1 MAALRQ
7 FRRDYESGIIEV
19 LPIREVPKKKTNKKK
34 GESATVDPF
43 QPEDVKKLLDYF
55 AEKGSWNHY
64 FILVLGCN
72 TARRCGDI
80 LTLRWEN
87 FYDDKG
93 KLRERIKEF
102 AEDKTDKLASPFINQ
117 AVVNGLNLYIEK
129 TGIDPSLDGYGHYV
143 FEQTSGKG
151 KGSVLDISTY
161 RKALK
166 AAGEK
171 VGIEYNIG
179 THSARKF
186 FGMMT
191 QELNPG
197 DSNSMEVLQ
206 EILNHSDAKTTR
218 RYIGITKETM
228 KKYYNGFGDFFTDYV
243 VAGKKFEFE
252 GKKATINL
260 TQADLISVIQKA
272 FNMGNNSENH
282 EMSAEQLA
290 EMLAFTEERMR

>member
-1 MAALRQ
+1 MTALRQ

-19 LPIREVPKKKTNKKK
+19 LPIREVPKKQTNKKK

-80 LTLRWEN
+80 LTLRWNN
-87 FYDDKG
+87 FYDDRG

-102 AEDKTDKLASPFINQ
+102 TEDKTDKLASPFINQ
-117 AVVNGLNLYIEK
+117 AVINGLNLYIEK

-151 KGSVLDISTY
+151 KGNVLDISTY

-243 VAGKKFEFE
+243 VAGKKYEFE

-272 FNMGNNSENH
+272 FSMGNDSENRD
-282 EMSAEQLA
+282 MSADQLA
-290 EMLAFTEERMR
+290 EMLAFAEERMR